1 MVRDTSGGW
10 FSTPIGVKECSHG
23 WSDVRK
29 TADIAEPVVGKRSRR
44 VPLLCEQ
51 WMARI
56 GPSAGNSGDSY
67 DSSAPPGRTDLLL
80 PFPRVPLRCTR
91 GYIPAASARRKND
104 SPKLSRTRAV
114 MTRYDGRHRLIQKRP
129 ALTLVEMLFSILL
142 VGGMLVAAL
151 NTTGASKL
159 GQRNLYDRRQ
169 GHELAQALMAEILAQ
184 PYADESQIENL
195 KSQILLTKA
204 LVSQTLGPELLE
216 TDGTRSKFD
225 DVDDY
230 NGWTAMPPQA
240 KDGTVM
246 TELSGWRRTAAVGFV
261 KNDDVGNT
269 KTQDEGAKLITV
281 AVLHNDVP
289 VATLVA
295 LRTLG
300 PPPTEECCL
309 PDKSNMDMLPAQC
322 TKLAGTSG
330 GPGSNTL
337 NTSCKTPIKPVAHWT
352 FDEGAGIIAADSAN
366 DHDAA
371 VVGAAWV
378 PGHYGKALAFTRD
391 LLTVPHNDAL
401 SLAKALTISAWIRP
415 SAVAVGFH
423 TFINKGCA
431 PAAVNY
437 FVSIYADEVDF
448 GFYNAGWYDFYTT
461 GVDLK
466 RNIWY
471 HIAVSYDITT
481 GAILIYV
488 DGVQRYSAIAPIA
501 PLTNKRN
508 VDIGNTCLGEDFAGT
523 LDDLQVFDVVLTA
536 DQIINV
542 MNGAEP

>member
-1 MVRDTSGGW
+1 
-10 FSTPIGVKECSHG
+10 
-23 WSDVRK
+23 
-29 TADIAEPVVGKRSRR
+29 
-44 VPLLCEQ
+44 
-51 WMARI
+51 
-56 GPSAGNSGDSY
+56 
-67 DSSAPPGRTDLLL
+67 
-80 PFPRVPLRCTR
+80 
-91 GYIPAASARRKND
+91 
-104 SPKLSRTRAV
+104 
-114 MTRYDGRHRLIQKRP
+114 MTRYDGRHRLIQSRP

-169 GHELAQALMAEILAQ
+169 GHELAQALMAEILQQ

-204 LVSQTLGPELLE
+204 LVSQALGPELLE

-230 NGWTAMPPQA
+230 NGWKASPPQA

-246 TELSGWRRTAAVGFV
+246 TELSGWTRGVMVEFV
-261 KNDDVGNT
+261 KKDDAGIT
-269 KTQDEGAKLITV
+269 RTQDEGAKRITV
-281 AVLHNDVP
+281 IVLHDKVP
-289 VATLVA
+289 VAELVA

-300 PPPTEECCL
+300 PPPTVACCL

-322 TKLAGTSG
+322 TALAGTSG

-337 NTSCKTPIKPVAHWT
+337 NTSCKNPLKPVAHWT

-366 DHDAA
+366 DHDAT
-371 VVGAAWV
+371 VVGAAWTA
-378 PGHYGKALAFTRD
+378 GHFDKALVFTRD
-391 LLTVPHNDAL
+391 ILTVPHDDAL
-401 SLAKALTISAWIRP
+401 SLAKALTITAWIRP

-431 PAAVNY
+431 PLAVNY
-437 FVSIYADEVDF
+437 FVSIYADEIDF
-448 GFYNAGWYDFYTT
+448 GFYKSGWYDFFTT

-471 HIAVSYDITT
+471 HVAVTYDMTT

-488 DGVQRYSAIAPIA
+488 DGVQRYSATAATA

-508 VDIGNTCLGEDFAGT
+508 I
-523 LDDLQVFDVVLTA
+523 
-536 DQIINV
+536 
-542 MNGAEP
+542 